1 MTVFCRI
8 KNMTTERLQQDVKNN
23 KAILVYFQNDN
34 CPPCMSLRPK
44 IQTMVKQ
51 DFPKMNLTFVNSF
64 ENPELTAQFG
74 VFAHPTLIIFFDGKE
89 YIRASKYVS
98 IQELSQKIKRPY
110 QLIFS

>member
-1 MTVFCRI
+1 
-8 KNMTTERLQQDVKNN
+8 
-23 KAILVYFQNDN
+23 
-34 CPPCMSLRPK
+34 
-44 IQTMVKQ
+44 MVKQ